1 MKPLR
6 ALSAVLV
13 LAASVSTQSL
23 LSCEIS
29 PNPAT
34 PGQGLTFAIQATT
47 PGYLQSGCGIN
58 EIRMNSPTGP
68 IVWQPFICPFLLILV
83 GPGSSSYAFHSGTTA
98 GGAAFAP
105 GTYYAV
111 INWNGT
117 GGGAPLPSGVF
128 PFRIDD
134 PMAPP
139 LPVLWSV
146 GGLAGGQTATFT
158 LTSPV
163 DPGAFY
169 IAAASMTTTTGWFL
183 LGGQHVALD
192 MGDPIFALSYPLPLP
207 NVFGGFS
214 GSLDASGFTS
224 AISISIPVGVVAT
237 GNPGAIQAAI
247 VDAMG
252 NIKLA
257 NALTFSIQ

>member
-1 MKPLR
+1 MTFVR
-6 ALSAVLV
+6 TIALTAVF
-13 LAASVSTQSL
+13 AASVSAQGL
-23 LSCEIS
+23 LSCSIS

-47 PGYLQSGCGIN
+47 PGYLNSGCGIN
-58 EIRMNSPTGP
+58 EIRMGSPTGP

-83 GPGSSSYAFHSGTTA
+83 GPGSSSYVSHPGTTA

-111 INWNGT
+111 INWNS
-117 GGGAPLPSGVF
+117 GGAAQPSGVF
-128 PFRIDD
+128 PFRLDD

-139 LPVLWSV
+139 LPVLSSA
-146 GGLAGGQTATFT
+146 GGLAGGQTTAFT
-158 LTSPV
+158 LTSPA
-163 DPGAFY
+163 DPGGFY
-169 IAAASMTTTTGWFL
+169 IAAASMTTNTGWFL
-183 LGGQHVALD
+183 PGGEHVALD
-192 MGDPIFALSYPLPLP
+192 SGDPIFALSYPTPLP

-214 GSLDASGFTS
+214 GSLDASGSTS
-224 AISISIPVGVVAT
+224 AISISVPASVVAVGT
-237 GNPGAIQAAI
+237 PGAIQAAI
-247 VDAMG
+247 IDATG